1 MQGERKTLTQLSVP
15 ICLETLFYMLS
26 GMVDTL
32 MLSSVSDQA
41 VGAVGTANTYIGVFI
56 IMFGVISSG
65 MIAVMSQ
72 NIGAGR
78 PGIAYQARQLGLIF
92 NALIG
97 IVMSVILA
105 TFSGGI
111 LRIVSIAPALLE
123 PAEIYL
129 RIVGGACF
137 LNALIPIFSSYLR
150 VFGYTKHSLIGTVVG
165 NVLNIILN
173 SVFLFAFNWGVMG
186 VAVATV
192 ISRVVNLIIVAGM
205 GAVLIKAKQSPER
218 ITSRKIFAQIV
229 KIGFPSALE
238 TALYNIA
245 MTFIVRFM
253 NQMDVDGMNV
263 TARSY
268 AIQIANFSYCVGAAL
283 AQANAIMTGWRIGAK
298 EFEECNRG
306 TRKAAIYGI
315 ITATCFSVTFAFA
328 GHFIVHIFTDDT
340 QMINLVVKL
349 LIVDIFLELGRVT
362 NLVYGQ
368 ALKTSGDAFFPV
380 ILGAIFIL
388 WHLWSFIFGQKMY
401 EVWDRLYHRMRIV
414 RIWLWKYRKKRM
426 AEKARN
432 AGRKTRH
439 SKKQFREPLPDT
451 VGQGTEMEASSP
463 ANGDDVIGKTKIV
476 YLEDPEV
483 ARKTPTRSEPLKKEP
498 IEEDEEI
505 RTDDVEDNFRQDDKR
520 LTDEDK
526 RELMAPV
533 DSEPDP
539 EFVTAMTF
547 EDISNVAEVL
557 MSENPDEQKAIRA
570 ASTIHHKMQETV
582 ILSFLTD
589 KLSNQEKVNQLLSE
603 CLDDTGRP
611 LARRK
616 STSKKKEAFD
626 IGKFV

>member
-1 MQGERKTLTQLSVP
+1 MAAERKTLTQLSVP
-15 ICLETLFYMLS
+15 IGLETLFYMLS

-97 IVMSVILA
+97 IVMSVVLA

-111 LRIVSIAPALLE
+111 LRSVSIAPALLE

-129 RIVGGACF
+129 RIVGGTCF

-298 EFEECNRG
+298 SLRN
-306 TRKAAIYGI
+306 
-315 ITATCFSVTFAFA
+315 VTGGREKLRYMVSSQRHAF
-328 GHFIVHIFTDDT
+328 
-340 QMINLVVKL
+340 
-349 LIVDIFLELGRVT
+349 
-362 NLVYGQ
+362 
-368 ALKTSGDAFFPV
+368 P
-380 ILGAIFIL
+380 
-388 WHLWSFIFGQKMY
+388 
-401 EVWDRLYHRMRIV
+401 
-414 RIWLWKYRKKRM
+414 
-426 AEKARN
+426 
-432 AGRKTRH
+432 
-439 SKKQFREPLPDT
+439 
-451 VGQGTEMEASSP
+451 
-463 ANGDDVIGKTKIV
+463 
-476 YLEDPEV
+476 
-483 ARKTPTRSEPLKKEP
+483 
-498 IEEDEEI
+498 
-505 RTDDVEDNFRQDDKR
+505 
-520 LTDEDK
+520 
-526 RELMAPV
+526 
-533 DSEPDP
+533 
-539 EFVTAMTF
+539 
-547 EDISNVAEVL
+547 
-557 MSENPDEQKAIRA
+557 
-570 ASTIHHKMQETV
+570 
-582 ILSFLTD
+582 
-589 KLSNQEKVNQLLSE
+589 
-603 CLDDTGRP
+603 
-611 LARRK
+611 
-616 STSKKKEAFD
+616 
-626 IGKFV
+626 

>member
-1 MQGERKTLTQLSVP
+1 MEAKRKTLTQLSVP

-97 IVMSVILA
+97 IVMSVVLA

-129 RIVGGACF
+129 RIVGGTCF

-218 ITSRKIFAQIV
+218 IAARKIFAQIV

-245 MTFIVRFM
+245 MTLIVRFM

-268 AIQIANFSYCVGAAL
+268 AVQIASFSYCVGAAL

-298 EFEECNRG
+298 EFEKCNRG

-315 ITATCFSVTFAFA
+315 ITATCFSVTFALA
-328 GHFIVHIFTDDT
+328 GHFIVHIFTDDI

-349 LIVDIFLELGRVT
+349 LVVDIFLEFGRVT

-368 ALKTSGDAFFPV
+368 ALKTSGDAVFPV
-380 ILGAIFIL
+380 MLGAIF
-388 WHLWSFIFGQKMY
+388 MY
-401 EVWDRLYHRMRIV
+401 LFAVGGTYFLGIHMGLLAVGAYIAMAGDECARAVGMVLRWKSGKWKSKSLVEVSD
-414 RIWLWKYRKKRM
+414 
-426 AEKARN
+426 
-432 AGRKTRH
+432 
-439 SKKQFREPLPDT
+439 
-451 VGQGTEMEASSP
+451 
-463 ANGDDVIGKTKIV
+463 
-476 YLEDPEV
+476 
-483 ARKTPTRSEPLKKEP
+483 
-498 IEEDEEI
+498 
-505 RTDDVEDNFRQDDKR
+505 
-520 LTDEDK
+520 
-526 RELMAPV
+526 
-533 DSEPDP
+533 
-539 EFVTAMTF
+539 
-547 EDISNVAEVL
+547 
-557 MSENPDEQKAIRA
+557 MS
-570 ASTIHHKMQETV
+570 
-582 ILSFLTD
+582 
-589 KLSNQEKVNQLLSE
+589 
-603 CLDDTGRP
+603 
-611 LARRK
+611 
-616 STSKKKEAFD
+616 
-626 IGKFV
+626 

>member
-1 MQGERKTLTQLSVP
+1 MAAERKTLTQLSVP

-32 MLSSVSDQA
+32 MLS
-41 VGAVGTANTYIGVFI
+41 NTYIGVFI

-97 IVMSVILA
+97 IVMSVVLA

-173 SVFLFAFNWGVMG
+173 SVFLFVFNWGVMG

-218 ITSRKIFAQIV
+218 IASRKIFAQIV

-253 NQMDVDGMNV
+253 NQMDVDGMN
-263 TARSY
+263 
-268 AIQIANFSYCVGAAL
+268 FSYCVGSAL

-349 LIVDIFLELGRVT
+349 LIVDVFLEFGRVT

-368 ALKTSGDAFFPV
+368 ALKTSGDALFPV
-380 ILGAIFIL
+380 ILGAIF
-388 WHLWSFIFGQKMY
+388 MY
-401 EVWDRLYHRMRIV
+401 LFAVGGTYFLGIHMGLLAVGAYIAMAGDECARAVGMVLRWKSGKWKSKGLIEV
-414 RIWLWKYRKKRM
+414 
-426 AEKARN
+426 
-432 AGRKTRH
+432 
-439 SKKQFREPLPDT
+439 
-451 VGQGTEMEASSP
+451 
-463 ANGDDVIGKTKIV
+463 
-476 YLEDPEV
+476 
-483 ARKTPTRSEPLKKEP
+483 
-498 IEEDEEI
+498 
-505 RTDDVEDNFRQDDKR
+505 
-520 LTDEDK
+520 
-526 RELMAPV
+526 
-533 DSEPDP
+533 
-539 EFVTAMTF
+539 
-547 EDISNVAEVL
+547 
-557 MSENPDEQKAIRA
+557 
-570 ASTIHHKMQETV
+570 
-582 ILSFLTD
+582 
-589 KLSNQEKVNQLLSE
+589 
-603 CLDDTGRP
+603 
-611 LARRK
+611 
-616 STSKKKEAFD
+616 
-626 IGKFV
+626 